1 MFQSPVFS
9 FYLSRNPD
17 ATLGGEILLGGSDP
31 NYYSGNFTYVPVTRK
46 GYWQFTMD
54 GMKMGEVGTTVHGMC
69 HEYFL
74 FRTHSV
80 PVVVKLL
87 PILEPLLLPVLL
99 LRLPLLTRLLVELLW
114 LVESMSLIVPP
125 FLTFHQ
131 SLSQSVGLTLTSSL
145 MITS

>member
-1 MFQSPVFS
+1 MV
-9 FYLSRNPD
+9 
-17 ATLGGEILLGGSDP
+17 LGGSDP
-31 NYYSGNFTYVPVTRK
+31 KYYEGNFTYVPVTEK

-54 GMKMGEVGTTVHGMC
+54 GMKMGEVGRALHLIYN
-69 HEYFL
+69 EYFL
-74 FRTHSV
+74 FRIHSV

-87 PILEPLLLPVLL
+87 PILEPLLLLVLL
-99 LRLPLLTRLLVELLW
+99 LRLLLLTRLLVELLW

-131 SLSQSVGLTLTSSL
+131 SLSILVGLTLTSSL